1 MTERKAG
8 AGLINRKEGHMDQR
22 KSEFVEP
29 EVVAHKQKL
38 ADITAGPVGYVA
50 PDAT

>member
-1 MTERKAG
+1 
-8 AGLINRKEGHMDQR
+8 MDQR

-29 EVVAHKQKL
+29 EVVAHEQKL
-38 ADITAGPVGYVA
+38 ADITAGPVGYVS